1 MITQNI
7 RRGFTSN
14 WSEYYKIYNQNI
26 HNQFDNLNQKSKN
39 EKFGNILLY
48 INQKSKPNLVMSV
61 ARIGMTHSD
70 SITIFTEFWTNANLI
85 DRERSF
91 LEIKIIISTCLN
103 LNDYSEIEIDSIL
116 LLHNGQLLS
125 NETSIDTIFPM
136 ESTIG
141 TIQVIKSIPYLSNGI
156 LE

>member
-1 MITQNI
+1 MDKCQ
-7 RRGFTSN
+7 
-14 WSEYYKIYNQNI
+14 
-26 HNQFDNLNQKSKN
+26 
-39 EKFGNILLY
+39 
-48 INQKSKPNLVMSV
+48 P
-61 ARIGMTHSD
+61 
-70 SITIFTEFWTNANLI
+70 I

-103 LNDYSEIEIDSIL
+103 LNDYNEIEIDSIL

-125 NETSIDTIFPM
+125 NETSIENIFPI